1 MFVAK
6 PLQARSTGSGQLMLR
21 LATGLVV
28 VCAFAACG
36 KKDETGTAQPAT
48 TGPAAT
54 QAAAPPVAAVSAQVA
69 AMGADQLRAA
79 ASSAL
84 REQRLYAPPGN
95 NAMEYYLALRDKA
108 PNDAAIASALT
119 DLLPYALIATEQ
131 SISRDDFAEAQRLYA
146 LMEKADP
153 KAPALPR
160 LKQSIADGQAALAKR
175 TADAATKT
183 EEDAKRQADLQKQR
197 LADQQK
203 AQEAAAKQLSAQQ
216 AADQQAAAQRAADE
230 RAAAQR
236 AAAQRPATP
245 PQTAAQTPPT
255 PAQQPAAAAAST
267 ELRPISTPSPK
278 YPPEAYRAG
287 TQGEVQVEFTVG
299 TDGAVSNARVVRST
313 PPRVFDRE
321 ALNAVRRWRFQPVA
335 APVTSRRTIGFNPG
349 G

>member
-6 PLQARSTGSGQLMLR
+6 PLRARSTGSGQLMLR

-54 QAAAPPVAAVSAQVA
+54 QAAAPPVAAVSAEVA
-69 AMGADQLRAA
+69 AMGVDQLRAA
-79 ASSAL
+79 ASSAV

-131 SISRDDFAEAQRLYA
+131 SISRDDFTEAQRLYA

-203 AQEAAAKQLSAQQ
+203 AQETAAKQLAAQQ

-236 AAAQRPATP
+236 AAAQRAATP
-245 PQTAAQTPPT
+245 APAAQAPSTPT
-255 PAQQPAAAAAST
+255 PQPAAATAST
-267 ELRPISTPSPK
+267 ELRAISTPSPK
-278 YPPEAYRAG
+278 YPPEAFRAG

-299 TDGAVSNARVVRST
+299 TDGSVSNARVVRAT
-313 PPRVFDRE
+313 PPRVFDRV
-321 ALNAVRRWRFQPVA
+321 ALSAVKRWRFQPIA
-335 APVTSRRTIGFNPG
+335 APVTTRRTIGFNPG